1 VEVDP
6 DVDIAAANIQRL
18 FRGSAARKK
27 AMREREEE
35 LVYIGMKPPKQ
46 NRHVDVTLYIHHY
59 IQSHKC
65 VLHNDTVVAEY
76 CHVWQ

>member
-46 NRHVDVTLYIHHY
+46 NRYVYFRLCMLHSSYTCCIQTQYDESAYIYYSTL
-59 IQSHKC
+59 
-65 VLHNDTVVAEY
+65 T
-76 CHVWQ
+76 